1 MKENERKKPD
11 ILVTEGNRK
20 SSFDSPKD
28 ISSGKIGQFKKPI
41 IFGLMAIVFL
51 GCMYLIFAPEPD
63 KVQPEDV
70 GINDAVPQAT
80 DAGLQADK
88 QKAYEQE
95 LMEQKEQEKRATL
108 MALSDYWNA
117 DSTQTEQSNIEQP
130 DEEAVGNSYGKPQ
143 GKVNPA
149 LNSYRNIQN
158 TLGAFYE
165 NNNETDALRKELED
179 LKKQLVQKESSQ
191 NPMESQLKLME
202 KSYEMA
208 AKYFPQAGDTI
219 KSKTTAKGNT
229 RKEPVEPVFSVKK
242 QPVSFLYR
250 EPTNAEFLAD
260 WRQQRNRNFHTVG
273 SISEPSALKN
283 SIRACVHDMQT
294 VTIGSSVR
302 LRLLEPA
309 RVGNRIIPIGTL
321 LTTTSVKL
329 NNGRLMLQVISI
341 ELEGSILPVDITA
354 YDLDGQQG
362 LYIPYAPEE
371 MSALKE
377 IASGMGTS
385 TGTNIMLTSSPGQQL
400 TADLSKGLI
409 QGTSGY
415 FSKKM
420 NTPKIT
426 LKAGHQLF
434 LVPKK

>member
-1 MKENERKKPD
+1 MKENEKMKPD

-20 SSFDSPKD
+20 MGSDNTQD
-28 ISSGKIGQFKKPI
+28 ISSGKIERFKKPM
-41 IFGLMAIVFL
+41 IFGLIAIVFL
-51 GCMYLIFAPEPD
+51 GSLYMIFAPEPN
-63 KVQPEDV
+63 KEQPEDV

-95 LMEQKEQEKRATL
+95 LMEQKEREKKATL
-108 MALSDYWNA
+108 TALSDYWNT
-117 DSTQTEQSNIEQP
+117 DSTEMKQPDIEQP
-130 DEEAVGNSYGKPQ
+130 EEEALGNSYGRSQSKA
-143 GKVNPA
+143 NAA
-149 LNSYRNIQN
+149 LNSYRSMQN
-158 TLGAFYE
+158 TLGTFYE
-165 NNNETDALRKELED
+165 GNRETDALRKELEE
-179 LKKQLVQKESSQ
+179 LKGQLGQKESPQ
-191 NPMESQLKLME
+191 NPMENQLKLME

-208 AKYFPQAGDTI
+208 AKYFPQTGDTI
-219 KSKTTAKGNT
+219 KSKASAQGNT
-229 RKEPVEPVFSVKK
+229 RKEPIEPVFSVKK
-242 QPVSFLYR
+242 QSVSSLYR

-260 WRQQRNRNFHTVG
+260 WSQQRNRNFHTVG
-273 SISEPSALKN
+273 SVLESSVPKN

-294 VTIGSSVR
+294 VSIGSSVR
-302 LRLLEPA
+302 LRLLESA

-321 LTTTSVKL
+321 LTTTSVKM
-329 NNGRLMLQVISI
+329 NNGRLMLQVTSM
-341 ELEGSILPVDITA
+341 ELEGSIFPVDIIS

-362 LYIPYAPEE
+362 LYVPYAPE
-371 MSALKE
+371 MNALKE

-400 TADLSKGLI
+400 TSDLSKGLI

>member
-1 MKENERKKPD
+1 MKENEKMKPN

-20 SSFDSPKD
+20 TGSHNSQD
-28 ISSGKIGQFKKPI
+28 ISSGKNERFKKPM

-51 GCMYLIFAPEPD
+51 GCLYMIFAPEPN
-63 KVQPEDV
+63 KEQPEDV

-95 LMEQKEQEKRATL
+95 LMEQKEREKKATL
-108 MALSDYWNA
+108 TALSDYWNT
-117 DSTQTEQSNIEQP
+117 DSTETEQPDIEQP
-130 DEEAVGNSYGKPQ
+130 EEESLGNSYGRSQSKA
-143 GKVNPA
+143 NAA
-149 LNSYRNIQN
+149 LNSYRNMQN
-158 TLGAFYE
+158 TLGTFYE
-165 NNNETDALRKELED
+165 GNRETDALRKELEE
-179 LKKQLVQKESSQ
+179 LKGQLAQKESPQ
-191 NPMESQLKLME
+191 NPMENQLKLME

-208 AKYFPQAGDTI
+208 AKYFPQTGDTI
-219 KSKTTAKGNT
+219 KSKTSAQGNT
-229 RKEPVEPVFSVKK
+229 RKEPIEPVFSVKK
-242 QPVSFLYR
+242 QSVSSLYR

-260 WRQQRNRNFHTVG
+260 WSQKRNRNFYTVG
-273 SISEPSALKN
+273 SVLESSVPKN

-294 VTIGSSVR
+294 VSIGSSVR
-302 LRLLEPA
+302 LRLLESA

-321 LTTTSVKL
+321 LTTTSVKMS
-329 NNGRLMLQVISI
+329 NGRLMLQVTSM
-341 ELEGSILPVDITA
+341 ELEGSILPIDIIA

-362 LYIPYAPEE
+362 LNVPYAPE
-371 MSALKE
+371 MNALKE

>member
-11 ILVTEGNRK
+11 ILVTEGSRK
-20 SSFDSPKD
+20 TGSDNPQD
-28 ISSGKIGQFKKPI
+28 ISSGKIERFKKPM

-51 GCMYLIFAPEPD
+51 GCMYMIFAPEPN
-63 KVQPEDV
+63 KVQPEDI

-95 LMEQKEQEKRATL
+95 LMEQKEREKRATL
-108 MALSDYWNA
+108 MALSDYWNT
-117 DSTQTEQSNIEQP
+117 DSTETEQP
-130 DEEAVGNSYGKPQ
+130 DMEQPEEEEAGNSYGRPQ
-143 GKVNPA
+143 GKTNSA
-149 LNSYRNIQN
+149 LNSYRNMQN
-158 TLGAFYE
+158 TLGTFYE
-165 NNNETDALRKELED
+165 GNRETDALRKELEE
-179 LKKQLVQKESSQ
+179 LKGQLSQKESPQ
-191 NPMESQLKLME
+191 NPMENQLKLME

-219 KSKTTAKGNT
+219 KSKGAQGNAS
-229 RKEPVEPVFSVKK
+229 RKEPIEPVFSVKK
-242 QPVSFLYR
+242 QPVSSLYR
-250 EPTNAEFLAD
+250 EPTNAEFLAE
-260 WRQQRNRNFHTVG
+260 WSQQRNRNFHTVG
-273 SISEPSALKN
+273 DAVESSTPKN

-302 LRLLEPA
+302 LRLLESA
-309 RVGNRIIPIGTL
+309 RVGNRIVPIGTL
-321 LTTTSVKL
+321 LTTTSVKM
-329 NNGRLMLQVISI
+329 NNGRLMLQVTSM
-341 ELEGSILPVDITA
+341 ELEGSILPVDIIA

-362 LYIPYAPEE
+362 LYVPYAPE
-371 MSALKE
+371 MNALKE